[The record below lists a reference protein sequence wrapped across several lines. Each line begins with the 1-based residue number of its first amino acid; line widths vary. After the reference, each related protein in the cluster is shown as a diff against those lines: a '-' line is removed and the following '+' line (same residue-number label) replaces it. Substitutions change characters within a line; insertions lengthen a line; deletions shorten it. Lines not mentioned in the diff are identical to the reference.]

1 MCVSASRSTKVDA
14 SALDAFASQNYPL
27 LAHVGV
33 EYEVAWE
40 KVLPTPSGD
49 FDVDTR
55 FEQRVGVLTLFPDVS
70 AVTML

>member
-1 MCVSASRSTKVDA
+1 M
-14 SALDAFASQNYPL
+14 
-27 LAHVGV
+27 GV

-55 FEQRVGVLTLFPDVS
+55 FEQRVGVLTLFPGVS
-70 AVTML
+70 AVTMM